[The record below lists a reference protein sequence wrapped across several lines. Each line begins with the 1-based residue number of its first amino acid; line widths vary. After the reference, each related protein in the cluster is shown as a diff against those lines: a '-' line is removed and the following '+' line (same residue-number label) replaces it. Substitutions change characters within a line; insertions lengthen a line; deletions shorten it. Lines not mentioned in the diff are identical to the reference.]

1 MIQVIEKYISTSEKK
16 HIRRKFGFR
25 DRRKALDYIQN
36 RVDQKEAEFLEKG
49 IPADSIRAWTDMADI
64 VQDENYMVGFC
75 SWNLDDKAW
84 EMAEYYIKK
93 KE

>member
-16 HIRRKFGFR
+16 HTKRKFGFR
-25 DRRKALDYIQN
+25 DRRKALVYIQDQ
-36 RVDQKEAEFLEKG
+36 VDQKKAEFLEKG
-49 IPADSIRAWTDMADI
+49 IPADNITTWTDRTDI

-84 EMAEYYIKK
+84 EMAEYYIKQ
-93 KE
+93 